1 MPELLTP
8 HNEALMPI
16 TMGSPYRVPDY
27 AYNKYGLGGYT
38 NETPASLAYK
48 KEWAN
53 GTPEQLALVLQASNE
68 AGLTNAN
75 CLLQQ
80 ATAKIVAGIIERN
93 YFLKSP
99 VIADI
104 GAGAGA
110 SALAIVETLPDNIRK
125 KATMILVDPSKES
138 LKTAAQLMEK
148 QKVNYKVLIGTDTEV
163 LRELRRQSIDILT
176 GVASIHHHAR
186 IPFKDY
192 ARVLKIGG
200 FAIFADWH
208 HDLWEHP
215 IRVLG
220 FLEKFDWE
228 QKEEGLANWKEA
240 YPQTRNNPDG
250 NLKITPEELRAR
262 KQITRFWLAYK
273 NIADRANLGPNAIWP
288 LEGHRPVNR
297 YSQGMR
303 EAGLHNQTVRIN
315 SLLDEMDIR
324 TNPFPLL
331 DNSSLLQVTIGQRFH
346 ISC

>member
-1 MPELLTP
+1 MSEILTP

-27 AYNKYGLGGYT
+27 AYGKYSLGGYA
-38 NETPASLAYK
+38 NETLASLGYK
-48 KEWAN
+48 QEWAG

-80 ATAKIVAGIIERN
+80 ATAKILAGIIERD
-93 YFLKSP
+93 YFLKAP

-110 SALAIVETLPDNIRK
+110 SALAIVEALPDDVRRK
-125 KATMILVDPSKES
+125 TTMILVDPSKES
-138 LKTAAQLMEK
+138 LKTAVQLMEE
-148 QKVNYKVLIGTDTEV
+148 QEVNYRVLIGTDTEM
-163 LRELRRQSIDILT
+163 LRELRNQSVDILT

-186 IPFKDY
+186 IPFYDY

-200 FAIFADWH
+200 FAVFADWH

-215 IRVLG
+215 ARVLG
-220 FLEKFDWE
+220 FLEKFDWP

-240 YPQTRNNPDG
+240 YPQARKNPDIQLELTPKE
-250 NLKITPEELRAR
+250 LKAR

-273 NIADRANLGPNAIWP
+273 NIADRANLGPNTIWP
-288 LEGHRPVNR
+288 LEGHRPVSR
-297 YSQGMR
+297 YIQEIK
-303 EAGLHNQTVRIN
+303 EAGLRNQTARIN
-315 SLLDEMDIR
+315 SLLDEIGIPS
-324 TNPFPLL
+324 NPFPLL
-331 DNSSLLQVTIGQRFH
+331 DDSSLLQVTIAQRFH
-346 ISC
+346 IFS

>member
-1 MPELLTP
+1 MPEVLTP

-27 AYNKYGLGGYT
+27 AYNKYGLRGYT
-38 NETPASLAYK
+38 NETLASLAYK
-48 KEWAN
+48 KEWAA

-80 ATAKIVAGIIERN
+80 ATAKIVAGIIERD

-110 SALAIVETLPDNIRK
+110 SAVAIVEALPDDVRRK
-125 KATMILVDPSKES
+125 TAMILVDPSKES
-138 LKTAAQLMEK
+138 LKTAEQLMEE
-148 QKVNYKVLIGTDTEV
+148 QGVNHRILIGTDTEV
-163 LRELRRQSIDILT
+163 LRELRSQSVDILT
-176 GVASIHHHAR
+176 GVASIHHHVK

-200 FAIFADWH
+200 FAVFADWH

-215 IRVLG
+215 ARVLG
-220 FLEKFDWE
+220 FLEEFDWP
-228 QKEEGLANWKEA
+228 QKEEGLINWKEA
-240 YPQTRNNPDG
+240 YPQALNNPDKT
-250 NLKITPEELRAR
+250 LQLTQEELMAR

-288 LEGHRPVNR
+288 LEGHRPVSR
-297 YSQGMR
+297 YIQEMK
-303 EAGLHNQTVRIN
+303 EAGLHNQTPRIN
-315 SLLDEMDIR
+315 SLLDEMGIPSI
-324 TNPFPLL
+324 PFPLL
-331 DNSSLLQVTIGQRFH
+331 DNSSLLQVTIAQRFD
-346 ISC
+346 IF